1 MSLPNFIA
9 GLSNPLDDKQN
20 ISQLLDEFVHGIA
33 YESLIDI
40 YRNDKVSG
48 KIDQREIDKYYS
60 SIFNEWKNSIV
71 SIPKDRVLDMASRI
85 GNGFKL
91 LYEFLKK
98 QPDLYT
104 KNGVDEVLYNRK
116 NEEMNEVLDL
126 LNPFKRSRTSW
137 TYITNNYVDIKDFKG
152 FEIQHRIYLNIDSDK
167 VFKVANLLR
176 EKCKELNIAYE
187 FKFDDMADR
196 ADSMVIYC
204 SDDNLLIFVKLL
216 ELIKREN
223 KDLTNAFH
231 RPPVATGVYK
241 GWIGYGEEPS
251 KDRTSYNVERAPV
264 IRQGIGI
271 AYGEWA
277 VDIPK
282 HNIRVGDKTMT
293 YLDYLAYQL
302 YKNFMEHQRDVYILG
317 GSSRKAT
324 SEEVKMYNSKEYRN
338 NVYSLIKRFVYDNKV
353 SLTTLNNDQFN
364 VMIPTIVGRDK
375 KINQWDCEDV
385 IRWLYKAHVMANPK
399 LMDRLRVC
407 LKTAMKDNDISTR
420 VVVESSTM
428 KELQEYQEQRKKV
441 HKVVYS
447 RPMDRKIAIKNMY
460 ETLEKAFNLSMKMKN
475 QNIDLSQMLD
485 PMIQSFQNAYNCY
498 QHRFSGS
505 SEDYDERSIYY
516 MKHMCLALKEGNI
529 HHYNHYKSLMLAYEE
544 IERRDKS
551 L

>member
-9 GLSNPLDDKQN
+9 GLSNPLDDRQN
-20 ISQLLDEFVHGIA
+20 ISQLLDEFVNGIG
-33 YESLIDI
+33 YESLINI
-40 YRNDKVSG
+40 YRSDKVNG
-48 KIDQREIDKYYS
+48 KVDQREIDKYYS
-60 SIFNEWKNSIV
+60 SIFNEWKNSIL
-71 SIPKDRVLDMASRI
+71 SIPKDKVEDMASRI
-85 GNGFKL
+85 GNGFRL
-91 LYEFLKK
+91 LYNFLKK
-98 QPDLYT
+98 QPDLHT
-104 KNGVDEVLYNRK
+104 KKAVDEVLYNRK
-116 NEEMNEVLDL
+116 NEDLNEVINL
-126 LNPFKRSRTSW
+126 LNPFKRGRTSW
-137 TYITNNYVDIKDFKG
+137 TYITNNYVDIRDFKG

-167 VFKVANLLR
+167 VFKVANLIR
-176 EKCKELNIAYE
+176 EKCKELDLAYE

-216 ELIKREN
+216 ELIRKEN
-223 KDLTNAFH
+223 KDLKNAFH

-251 KDRTSYNVERAPV
+251 KERTSYNVERAPV
-264 IRQGIGI
+264 IRQGIGK
-271 AYGEWA
+271 AYGEWV

-302 YKNFMEHQRDVYILG
+302 YKNFMEKQRDLYILS

-324 SEEVKMYNSKEYRN
+324 PEEVNMYNSKDYRN
-338 NVYSLIKRFVYDNKV
+338 NVYAIIRKFVYDNKV
-353 SLTTLNNDQFN
+353 SLTTLNNDQFK

-375 KINQWDCEDV
+375 KLTQWDCEDV
-385 IRWLYKAHVMANPK
+385 IRGLYKSHVMANPS

-428 KELQEYQEQRKKV
+428 KELQEYQQQRKNV
-441 HKVVYS
+441 YKVVYS
-447 RPMDRKIAIKNMY
+447 RPMDRRLAIKNMY
-460 ETLEKAFNLSMKMKN
+460 ETLEKAFNLAKKMNGKD
-475 QNIDLSQMLD
+475 IDLSQMID
-485 PMIQSFQNAYNCY
+485 PMLQSFQNAYNCY

-516 MKHMCLALKEGNI
+516 LRHMALALKERND
-529 HHYNHYKSLMLAYEE
+529 HHYTHYKTLMLAYEE
-544 IERRDKS
+544 VERRDKS